1 MWQFCEQA
9 SKCCVQFAS
18 TLLLEGI
25 PQYDRV
31 RMLRTEKEHFA
42 VPRKA
47 PHSLNNGHPSL
58 CMLRGWWL
66 CTVRQSYD
74 CAEYDLQPYGM
85 EHPLIC
91 RWGCWRFMEVHLYD
105 ACRYSPLHC

>member
-1 MWQFCEQA
+1 M
-9 SKCCVQFAS
+9 
-18 TLLLEGI
+18 
-25 PQYDRV
+25 
-31 RMLRTEKEHFA
+31 KEHFA

-47 PHSLNNGHPSL
+47 PHSLDNGHPSL

-74 CAEYDLQPYGM
+74 CAEYDLQPYGLG
-85 EHPLIC
+85 HPLIC
-91 RWGCWRFMEVHLYD
+91 RWGRWRFMEVHLYD

>member
-18 TLLLEGI
+18 TLLQEGI

-42 VPRKA
+42 VLVIA
-47 PHSLNNGHPSL
+47 SHSLEDGHPSL
-58 CMLRGWWL
+58 CMIRG
-66 CTVRQSYD
+66 CGD
-74 CAEYDLQPYGM
+74 FAADLYLAIISPPFGM
-85 EHPLIC
+85 EHPLISM
-91 RWGCWRFMEVHLYD
+91 GMLAF
-105 ACRYSPLHC
+105 